1 MSKQL
6 IGSVAGVVAAC
17 AGSAMAQTSLI
28 SFTYSDLAASY
39 VHGGTTPT
47 NVFQANAVS
56 VLGGLQ
62 TGGDVSRIDVSP
74 NQTAN
79 FLTGFRAGVTPATV
93 NLTMN
98 VNETVVIIGGNN
110 TRDAS
115 GTFTLTD
122 DDGDKITGVISGRW
136 TDLGAGF
143 DSFQGLITSAS
154 IVVVAGGDDTHFNGI
169 GSGPPNSFVYAGLP
183 LTGLSGSLVEL
194 QLTQGIFFDSNFG
207 AGNNVSSQASG
218 ILVPTP
224 GAMGLLGLG
233 ALAAGRRRR
242 RA

>member
-6 IGSVAGVVAAC
+6 VLSGLAGMLAC
-17 AGSAMAQTSLI
+17 AGVASAQTSLI

-39 VHGGTTPT
+39 VNGGTMATRI
-47 NVFQANAVS
+47 FQSNAVAIA
-56 VLGGLQ
+56 GGLQ
-62 TGGDVSRIDVSP
+62 TGGDVSRIDISP

-79 FLTGFRAGVTPATV
+79 FLTGFRAGATAANV
-93 NLTMN
+93 NITMN
-98 VNETVVIIGGNN
+98 IDTVITPLGGNN
-110 TRDAS
+110 TILAT
-115 GTFTLTD
+115 GTVTLTD
-122 DDGDKITGVISGRW
+122 DDGDQIVGTISGRW

-154 IVVVAGGDDTHFNGI
+154 INALAGGDNTHFNGL

-183 LTGLSGSLVEL
+183 LTGLTGSLVEL
-194 QLTQGIFFDSNFG
+194 QLTPGIFFDANFG

-224 GAMGLLGLG
+224 GTLGLIGLG
-233 ALAAGRRRR
+233 ALAGCRRRR